1 MKKHSKTHNFY
12 HNRVKLCYNITM
24 NKDVIYI
31 EPEDDITSIIR
42 KMNTS
47 KNKLVALVPP
57 KRIGV
62 LRSAVN
68 TRLIAKNA
76 KQSGKTVVIV
86 STDSSLTKLSAAA
99 GIPVADTLQSRP
111 KLPDQILGAPAK
123 EAIPS
128 EITIEEDKTMTI
140 SEPSDEKSSEGEGK
154 GEDEDKN
161 AKAAEKAAAAVDEI
175 EGKKGPR
182 LAKSKAIDDE
192 INSIELEEGAEKDD
206 KKGDK
211 KGKKKIPDLDRYKK
225 WIIIGSVSG
234 VLLIA
239 FLVWAFV
246 FAPFTKIHVAI
257 RTTANNF
264 SENVSF
270 TQKAESEKAEEGTFY
285 LEKQTYEAT
294 NSVDFTATG
303 EKQVGEKATGSLNVT
318 ILGVTQDLPVS
329 LPAGTAFTNK
339 STGLKY
345 NLNKDVVYSTEGE
358 SGDHC
363 RTEVDTEKGK
373 ATYVCDLSATLS
385 ITAEDIGEKYNLA
398 AGNVNWEAPITIEF
412 KITNNEISGGSSKTI
427 KIVQQSDIDAAKE
440 KLKSSSESADKEK
453 LLAQFGKDI
462 YKIDA
467 SYKRDA
473 KDPTSSPK
481 VGEEV
486 KDGVTPKLTQTTTYS
501 IFGVDT
507 NKLNDF
513 IKKKTNVSEDQKIY
527 AVGTP
532 FLENFREGDGGTYSA
547 RLKSTTQTGPSVTE
561 EEILEKSKGR
571 KIGEVQSLLKSIN
584 GVSSVKIDKSF
595 FWVNSVPNDPNKVEI
610 ELKVEE

>member
-1 MKKHSKTHNFY
+1 
-12 HNRVKLCYNITM
+12 M

-42 KMNTS
+42 KINNS

-86 STDSSLTKLSAAA
+86 STDASLVKLAAA
-99 GIPVADTLQSRP
+99 AKIPVADTLQSRP

-128 EITIEEDKTMTI
+128 EITIEEGKSMTI
-140 SEPSDEKSSEGEGK
+140 TESDEKSDDEIAVQDNTAEDASEESEGS
-154 GEDEDKN
+154 EDESET
-161 AKAAEKAAAAVDEI
+161 AAETSEKS
-175 EGKKGPR
+175 GKFAKKSPH
-182 LAKSKAIDDE
+182 LAKDRAIDDE
-192 INSIELEEGAEKDD
+192 INSVELEEEAEKSGNG
-206 KKGDK
+206 KKSGD
-211 KGKKKIPDLDRYKK
+211 KKKIPDMDRYKK

-239 FLVWAFV
+239 FVVWAIV
-246 FAPFTKIHVAI
+246 FAPFVKINVAI

-270 TQKAESEKAEEGTFY
+270 VAKVESEKASEGVFY
-285 LEKQTYEAT
+285 VEKQTYEAT
-294 NSVDFTATG
+294 SSVDYTATG
-303 EKQVGEKATGSLNVT
+303 EKEIGEKATGTLNVA
-318 ILGVTQDLPVS
+318 IYGVNQDSPVS
-329 LPAGTAFTNK
+329 MKAGMIFTNK

-345 NLNKDVVYSTEGE
+345 TLNKDITYSTEGE
-358 SGDHC
+358 QGDHC
-363 RTEVDTEKGK
+363 KTTLDTAKGK
-373 ATYVCDLSATLS
+373 ATYSCNLEADLSV
-385 ITAEDIGEKYNLA
+385 TAEGIGDKYNLA
-398 AGNVNWEAPITIEF
+398 AGNVNWEAPLTIEF
-412 KITNNEISGGSSKTI
+412 KITNNEIKGGSSKTV
-427 KIVQQSDIDAAKE
+427 KIVQQSDIDAAKT
-440 KLKSSSESADKEK
+440 KLKASSEDADKAK
-453 LLAQFGKDI
+453 LLEKFGKDI
-462 YKIDA
+462 YKIESTYKVEPKDA
-467 SYKRDA
+467 IPSV
-473 KDPTSSPK
+473 K

-486 KDGVTPKLTQTTTYS
+486 KEGTTPKLTQTTSYS
-501 IFGVDT
+501 MYGVDS
-507 NKLNDF
+507 NKLSEF
-513 IKKKTNVSEDQKIY
+513 IKTKTSTSIASDQKIY
-527 AVGTP
+527 ETGSP
-532 FLENFREGDGGTYSA
+532 FLENFRAADGGTFAA
-547 RLKSTTQTGPSVTE
+547 RLKTTIQTGPAVTE

-595 FWVNSVPNDPNKVEI
+595 FWVSSVPSDPNKIEI